1 MCTLCLQKQVVLS
14 CNLRPSGFD
23 YYKIEDNLPPSPPT
37 VEQLLS
43 QKTQWKSCLEQQN
56 NSLTHQKI
64 IFYCMNHAASVNQD
78 VFYFVSKF
86 VGRGVTL
93 AQRGHCYSQEEG
105 GHKVGSGHWA
115 VFGRQKI
122 ATLTSSVSF
131 TCSTLMPVTGLNPDE
146 AIFILIF

>member
-23 YYKIEDNLPPSPPT
+23 YYKIEDNLPLLPPT

-43 QKTQWKSCLEQQN
+43 QKPSEKAAWRSRATPSLIPPKKDILLHESCSFSEPR
-56 NSLTHQKI
+56 
-64 IFYCMNHAASVNQD
+64 
-78 VFYFVSKF
+78 FVLF
-86 VGRGVTL
+86 CATL

-105 GHKVGSGHWA
+105 GHKVVSGHWA
-115 VFGRQKI
+115 VFGRQNI

-131 TCSTLMPVTGLNPDE
+131 TCSALRPVTGLNLDE
-146 AIFILIF
+146 GIFIFLFV